1 MGRVRIRRF
10 AVMNIAFQ
18 VEACSNAD
26 GAREIVSVEC
36 DPTSEDASGEFE
48 AEELSPGTWQF
59 QFVVPASL
67 EGSEPLFRKMARYG
81 LGRETLREAC
91 AEAMR
96 AAGLDV

>member
-1 MGRVRIRRF
+1 
-10 AVMNIAFQ
+10 MNIAFQ